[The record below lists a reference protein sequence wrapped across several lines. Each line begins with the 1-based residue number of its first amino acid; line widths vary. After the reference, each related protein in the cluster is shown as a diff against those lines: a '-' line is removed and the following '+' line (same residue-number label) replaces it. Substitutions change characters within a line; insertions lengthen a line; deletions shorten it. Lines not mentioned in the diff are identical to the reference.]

1 MRKKQ
6 MGITITLDDLEKR
19 ILVRG
24 MMNYRNALQR
34 EGESTDD
41 VEDVIMKIINASV
54 ERRMRD
60 WGRDER

>member
-19 ILVRG
+19 IILRG

-34 EGESTDD
+34 EGEPTDD
-41 VEDVIMKIINASV
+41 VDELIMKIINTSV

-60 WGRDER
+60 WDWIER